1 MKGLSTSKRTFLRTL
16 RKLTPRTFSLKNLKT
31 RESQISFFQY
41 KTLVSYNCITTI
53 MIYNFHWANLTF
65 KSLITWNTAL
75 GHVEFNVWSE
85 AHVMGSW
92 CDGFS
97 QSRLP
102 PFLHKNVECG
112 NVNYSF
118 RYIQLLRYSPLSLH
132 CQNLFRKILNRVK
145 NVKNT

>member
-1 MKGLSTSKRTFLRTL
+1 MSTSKKTFLRTQ
-16 RKLTPRTFSLKNLKT
+16 RKLTLRTFSLKNFKT
-31 RESQISFFQY
+31 RVTDIVLPIQ
-41 KTLVSYNCITTI
+41 TLVSYNCITTI
-53 MIYNFHWANLTF
+53 MIYNFHWPNLTF

-85 AHVMGSW
+85 AHVM
-92 CDGFS
+92 GFS

-132 CQNLFRKILNRVK
+132 SQKLFRKILNRVK
-145 NVKNT
+145 TVKNT

>member
-16 RKLTPRTFSLKNLKT
+16 RKLTLRTFSLKNLKT

-41 KTLVSYNCITTI
+41 KTLFRYNCFTTI
-53 MIYNFHWANLTF
+53 TIYNFHWPNLTF

-132 CQNLFRKILNRVK
+132 SQKLFRKILNRVK
-145 NVKNT
+145 TVKNT